1 MPNSAFGEAFCFFI
15 ILFFFHFRALP
26 MRMTAGTAALTHAKA
41 ALGKTLLGGG
51 LSLIFPLFPTH
62 AASK

>member
-1 MPNSAFGEAFCFFI
+1 
-15 ILFFFHFRALP
+15 